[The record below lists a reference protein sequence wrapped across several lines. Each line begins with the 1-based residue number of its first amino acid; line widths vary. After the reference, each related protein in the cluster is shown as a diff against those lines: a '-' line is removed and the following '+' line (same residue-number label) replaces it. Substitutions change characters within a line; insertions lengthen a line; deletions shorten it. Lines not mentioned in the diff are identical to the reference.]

1 MKKVIIIGGGAAGL
15 AAAMKVTRAAREG
28 ANVDFVLLERDE
40 RLGGKIDGEV
50 VVTERGTFI
59 VDGGPDSFLTAKPA
73 VHRIAELVGMSDKK
87 LATDDSRK
95 LTLILKK
102 GRLYPMPDGV
112 MQFAPTKFVP
122 FATTGLFSWAGKLRA
137 GMDLFVP
144 KKQLAPGEFNDET
157 LEHFIV
163 RRMGRE
169 ILDRLAE
176 PLVGG
181 VHGSD
186 PAQMSLAA
194 TFPNLLEMEQKYG
207 CMIKGFLAQRK
218 MAEEMRRKHPV
229 DPKNPKTFFTAFKG
243 GMHELP
249 AAMAA
254 SAGLDKMTTGATVT
268 SVSRSDDGRWTAV
281 LADGTAVTGD
291 ALIFATESWA
301 AEPLVRTVDT
311 GIADALAAIPSS
323 SSATVSLAFDESEIG
338 IDMNAFGV
346 LCPALEKS
354 KLLAATYSST
364 KWPGRAPKGAVL
376 LRGFVGGP
384 QNQAIMQ
391 RSDEELTEMAE
402 QELRRIL
409 GINPE
414 AKPLF
419 RRFFRWTLGM
429 PQYTMGHLD
438 RVARIEAR
446 SAAIPGLALAGG
458 SYRGVGLPNC
468 IESGEA
474 AVSKVLSDLG
484 ITLAEDTAAAR
495 VYGRVRV
502 EREER
507 GRARRACCGCC
518 AREPLA
524 PKPRRWR

>member
-15 AAAMKVTRAAREG
+15 AAAMKVKRATDAG
-28 ANVDFVLLERDE
+28 AEVDFVLLEKDD
-40 RLGGKIDGEV
+40 RLGGKIDGELV
-50 VVTERGTFI
+50 ESEYGTFV
-59 VDGGPDSFLTAKPA
+59 VDGGPDSFLTMKPA
-73 VHRIAELVGMSDKK
+73 VHRIAKLVGIDADKMP
-87 LATDDSRK
+87 TDDSRK
-95 LTLILKK
+95 KTLILKN

-122 FATTGLFSWAGKLRA
+122 FATTGLFSWSGKIRA

-144 KKQLAPGEFNDET
+144 TKKLAPGEFNDET

-207 CMIKGFLAQRK
+207 NMIKGFLAQRR
-218 MAEEMRRKHPV
+218 MVEEMRAKHPP
-229 DPKNPKTFFTAFKG
+229 DPKNPKTFFTAFKN

-249 AAMAA
+249 QAMAVT
-254 SAGLDKMTTGATVT
+254 AGRSKMETGAAVASIACDAGGVWSVT
-268 SVSRSDDGRWTAV
+268 
-281 LADGTAVTGD
+281 LADGRVIAGD
-291 ALIFATESWA
+291 AVILATESWA
-301 AEPLVRTVDT
+301 AEPLVRPVDAR
-311 GIADALAAIPSS
+311 IADALAAIPAS
-323 SSATVSLAFDESEIG
+323 SSATVSLAFVEDEIG
-338 IDMNAFGV
+338 VDMNAFGV
-346 LCPALEKS
+346 LCPAKEKS

-384 QNQAIMQ
+384 QNQAIMEK
-391 RSDEELTEMAE
+391 SDDEIARVAE
-402 QELRRIL
+402 GELRRIL
-409 GINPE
+409 GIDPA
-414 AKPLF
+414 AKPIF
-419 RRFFRWTLGM
+419 RRFYRWTLGM

-438 RVARIEAR
+438 RVAVIEQR
-446 SAAIPGLALAGG
+446 SAEIPGLALAGG

-468 IESGEA
+468 IESGEQA
-474 AVSKVLSDLG
+474 AGKVLAEWG
-484 ITLAEDTAAAR
+484 VELAEDAASA
-495 VYGRVRV
+495 
-502 EREER
+502 
-507 GRARRACCGCC
+507 
-518 AREPLA
+518 
-524 PKPRRWR
+524 

>member
-1 MKKVIIIGGGAAGL
+1 MKKVIIIGGGVAGL
-15 AAAMKVTRAAREG
+15 AAAMKVKRAADAG
-28 ANVDFVLLERDE
+28 ADVDFVLVERDN
-40 RLGGKIDGEV
+40 RLGGKIDGEIV
-50 VVTERGTFI
+50 ETERGTFV
-59 VDGGPDSFLTAKPA
+59 VDGGPDSFLTMKPA
-73 VHRIAELVGMSDKK
+73 VHRIAELVGMTDQK

-122 FATTGLFSWAGKLRA
+122 FATTGLFSWRGKIRA

-144 KKQLAPGEFNDET
+144 TKKLAPGEFNDET
-157 LEHFIV
+157 LERFIV

-207 CMIKGFLAQRK
+207 CMIKGFLAQRR

-229 DPKNPKTFFTAFKG
+229 DPANPRTFFTAFKG
-243 GMHELP
+243 GMHEFS
-249 AAMAA
+249 AAMADF
-254 SAGLDKMTTGATVT
+254 AGLAKMQTGLAVT
-268 SVSRSDDGRWTAV
+268 AVSTANGGWSVVLDDGST
-281 LADGTAVTGD
+281 LEGD
-291 ALIFATESWA
+291 AVILATESWA
-301 AEPLVRTVDT
+301 AEPLVRPLDAS
-311 GIADALAAIPSS
+311 IADALAAIPAS

-338 IDMNAFGV
+338 IDMEAFGV

-384 QNQAIMQ
+384 QNQAIMEK
-391 RSDEELTEMAE
+391 SDEELTEVAE
-402 QELRRIL
+402 AELRRIL
-409 GINPE
+409 GINP
-414 AKPLF
+414 AAQPLF
-419 RRFFRWTLGM
+419 RRFYRWTLGM

-438 RVARIEAR
+438 RVADIENR

-474 AVSKVLSDLG
+474 AVSKLLSEWG
-484 ITLAEDTAAAR
+484 VTLAEDSAPAPVAR
-495 VYGRVRV
+495 
-502 EREER
+502 
-507 GRARRACCGCC
+507 
-518 AREPLA
+518 
-524 PKPRRWR
+524 